1 MELEASSSTE
11 EPQDST
17 ESNADVGTGTSED
30 IHAVCMQGSIFLYP
44 ITSSQIDHASV
55 QEME

>member
-1 MELEASSSTE
+1 MSSSTK

-30 IHAVCMQGSIFLYP
+30 IHAVCMQVSILLYP